1 MWCSFCL
8 PVFYFA
14 IDMLG
19 EIALSPFV
27 TVQRQMQNVRYEALA
42 GILPFILNIAE
53 EPYPYYLTG
62 KRFFLY
68 ILVFR
73 RSPDRYETKVLIFL

>member
-14 IDMLG
+14 IGMLG

-42 GILPFILNIAE
+42 GYSRSFSILAKKPIPIILA
-53 EPYPYYLTG
+53 
-62 KRFFLY
+62 
-68 ILVFR
+68 
-73 RSPDRYETKVLIFL
+73 VL